1 MRIPAEATER
11 VLELRK
17 KEIAREVK
25 KDNVQEQILEKL
37 TLISEQLAEV
47 IKLLKAK

>member
-1 MRIPAEATER
+1 MRSPIDKVDLSAS
-11 VLELRK
+11 VK
-17 KEIAREVK
+17 REVK
-25 KDNVQEQILEKL
+25 RDKVQEQILEKL